1 MHRNSI
7 DHMRALV
14 ERYLEPGRSLL
25 VGDVGSYDYTGSYRA
40 LFTDPAWQYV
50 GVDLNEGPNVD
61 VVLPSP
67 YQFPFPDGHFDVLIS
82 GQAFEHVKFFWLTWM
97 EMVRTLKPGGY
108 IFLIAPSRGPEH
120 RYPVDCWRFYP
131 DGYRALAEY
140 GKVDCL
146 EAHTDWPAYPG
157 ARGRVWGDTVGAF
170 GKPPVRLSTRANEWL
185 RGHAGESAR
194 STVER
199 AATAVTRAGEG
210 TARQVFRTL
219 SGRGNR

>member
-7 DHMRALV
+7 EHMRGLV
-14 ERYLEPGRSLL
+14 QRYLEPGTPLL

-40 LFTDPAWQYV
+40 LFTDPAWKYV
-50 GVDLNEGPNVD
+50 GIDLNEGPNVD
-61 VVLPSP
+61 VVLPSA

-97 EMVRTLKPGGY
+97 EMVRTLKPGGF

-170 GKPPVRLSTRANEWL
+170 AKPPYRVPERASMAS
-185 RGHAGESAR
+185 RQTDGKR
-194 STVER
+194 SPIER
-199 AATAVTRAGEG
+199 AASRATMTAIAVLRLIKPRA
-210 TARQVFRTL
+210 AR
-219 SGRGNR
+219 SD